1 LPAVVVSLRELWRPV
16 FPVAIAPT
24 ALRTEELMEK
34 AKFLLG
40 QLVATPGAL
49 AALSQAN
56 QDPLELLSR
65 HQHGDWGELSAEDQK
80 ENEFSVLNN
89 LRILSSYTLTIG
101 VKVWVIT
108 EADRSVTTILLPE
121 EY

>member
-1 LPAVVVSLRELWRPV
+1 
-16 FPVAIAPT
+16 
-24 ALRTEELMEK
+24 MEK

-65 HQHGDWGELSAEDQK
+65 HQHGDWGDLSAEDK
-80 ENEFSVLNN
+80 HENEFSILNN
-89 LRILSSYTLTIG
+89 LRILSAYMLTTG
-101 VKVWVIT
+101 VKVWIIT
-108 EADRSVTTILLPE
+108 EADRSSTTILLPDD
-121 EY
+121 Y

>member
-1 LPAVVVSLRELWRPV
+1 MA
-16 FPVAIAPT
+16 
-24 ALRTEELMEK
+24 K

-49 AALSQAN
+49 QAL
-56 QDPLELLSR
+56 QDAGQNALELLSR
-65 HQHGDWGELSAEDQK
+65 HQHGDWGELPEEDKK

-89 LRILSSYTLTIG
+89 LRILSAYTLTTG
-101 VKVWVIT
+101 VKIWVIT
-108 EADRSVTTILLPE
+108 EADRSSTCLLLPE

>member
-1 LPAVVVSLRELWRPV
+1 MS
-16 FPVAIAPT
+16 
-24 ALRTEELMEK
+24 K

-49 AALSQAN
+49 KALEEAG
-56 QDPLELLSR
+56 QDPLEFLRR
-65 HQHGDWGELSAEDQK
+65 HQQGDWGDLGEEDKK

-89 LRILSSYTLTIG
+89 FRILSAYTLTTS
-101 VKVWVIT
+101 VKIWIIT
-108 EADRSVTTILLPE
+108 EADRSATTILLPE